1 LQGRTID
8 EDGRTT
14 MAEVILGGVEPDS
27 SIMEKLQRFFERFEP
42 VEQSTGLP
50 IRLWFD
56 ACSKAF
62 YFLCHLDGKTIAG
75 HADVEAVLDPQ
86 ESEEYKLNRGL
97 YLDKYAYL
105 IMERDAKRGRSF
117 EDIVVE
123 FDESYRPKEP
133 LKVFGGQHRVQA
145 IKEAMKDHGGVAH
158 GLRVYLGLTSEQK
171 VEIATISNTSIVV
184 SNDVLDRMQE
194 DLLGGDLREWCQRV
208 GLLEEGQN
216 FADKRSSEGIPT
228 VRVARTFLVNFYAA
242 KDASD
247 DEGYEPHVCKSGV
260 EVDSEYLR
268 WRDSIDWSHP
278 ALEEAGRQFA
288 QMHHRQ
294 RERVLSRE
302 EDRYL
307 EFAIKAI
314 HPSVVAAWASAAG
327 LFQRNPEVLQNH
339 YALSEIDDGDPLNA
353 SALSKAR
360 LKLVDP
366 DTYRGL
372 GARISPKEV
381 GRMLEVFLLQAK
393 AAKRR
398 GITKRLANIAIKSYV
413 AKRATREA
421 EKAKKRL

>member
-1 LQGRTID
+1 
-8 EDGRTT
+8 
-14 MAEVILGGVEPDS
+14 MAEIILGDAKPGS
-27 SIMEKLQRFFERFEP
+27 SIMEKVERFVERFEP
-42 VEQSTGLP
+42 VEESLGMP
-50 IRLWFD
+50 IPLWFD
-56 ACSKAF
+56 ACSNAF
-62 YFLCHLDGKTIAG
+62 YLLCHLDGKTIAK
-75 HADVEAVLDPQ
+75 HADLDAVLDPQ

-105 IMERDAKRGRSF
+105 IMERDAKRGRTF

-123 FDESYRPKEP
+123 FDESYRPSQP

-145 IKEAMKDHGGVAH
+145 IKEARKKQGGVAH
-158 GLRVYLGLTSEQK
+158 GVRVYFGLASEQK

-184 SNDVLDRMQE
+184 SKDVLDRMQE
-194 DLLGGDLREWCQRV
+194 DLLGSDLRDWCQRV
-208 GLLEEGQN
+208 ELLEEGQN

-242 KDASD
+242 KEATD
-247 DEGYEPHVCKSGV
+247 DESYEPCVCKSGP
-260 EVDSEYLR
+260 EVDAEYLR
-268 WRDSIDWSHP
+268 WRGSIDWSDP

-288 QMHHRQ
+288 QMHHLQ

-302 EDRYL
+302 EDKYL

-327 LFQRNPEVLQNH
+327 LFQRDPDALQNH
-339 YALSEIDDGDPLNA
+339 YALSEIDDDDPLNA
-353 SALSKAR
+353 SALSQAR
-360 LKLVDP
+360 LKGVDP

-372 GARISPKEV
+372 GARIGPKEL

-393 AAKRR
+393 AARRR
-398 GITKRLANIAIKSYV
+398 GINKRLANTAIKSYE

-421 EKAKKRL
+421 ERAKERL

>member
-1 LQGRTID
+1 MG
-8 EDGRTT
+8 
-14 MAEVILGGVEPDS
+14 EVISVGVKPDS
-27 SIMEKLQRFFERFEP
+27 SIMDKVQRFVERFEP
-42 VEQSTGLP
+42 VEHSLGLP
-50 IRLWFD
+50 IQLWFD
-56 ACSKAF
+56 ACSEAF
-62 YFLCHLDGKTIAG
+62 YFLCHLDGKAIARR
-75 HADVEAVLDPQ
+75 ADLRAVLDPQ

-105 IMERDAKRGRSF
+105 IMRRDAKRGRAF

-123 FDESYRPKEP
+123 FDESYRPNQP

-145 IKEAMKDHGGVAH
+145 IKDAKKEHGGVAH

-194 DLLGGDLREWCQRV
+194 DLLGGELREWCQRV

-228 VRVARTFLVNFYAA
+228 VRVARSFLVNFYAA
-242 KDASD
+242 KEFPD
-247 DEGYEPHVCKSGV
+247 DESYEPYVCRSGP
-260 EVDSEYLR
+260 EVDAQYRR
-268 WRDSIDWSHP
+268 WRDSIEWSDP

-288 QMHHRQ
+288 QMHHLQ

-302 EDRYL
+302 EDKYL
-307 EFAIKAI
+307 EFANKAI
-314 HPSVVAAWASAAG
+314 HPSIVAAWGSAAG
-327 LFQRNPEVLQNH
+327 LFQRDPDALQKH
-339 YALSEIDDGDPLNA
+339 YALSEIDGGDPLNA

-360 LKLVDP
+360 LKGVDP

-372 GARISPKEV
+372 GARIGQKEL

-393 AAKRR
+393 VARSR
-398 GITKRLANIAIKSYV
+398 GITERLANAAIQSYESKQAV
-413 AKRATREA
+413 REA
-421 EKAKKRL
+421 EKAKRRL